1 MFNPTIMTNAVPT
14 TVYTINKQEVKKIPG
29 KGQLE
34 TSALLE
40 NDALDSGTQSTGVE
54 GEGEKGKAKL
64 HNQIDPTTEQNPL

>member
-54 GEGEKGKAKL
+54 GETDVKP
-64 HNQIDPTTEQNPL
+64 DPTTESTSQ